1 MIIKEKDAVEE
12 KPFEPFTIELT
23 FQTKED
29 VSSWFKSLDL
39 DIACVAGIRTD
50 IQRGNAKYNSL
61 INQISTLLIKK
72 GF

>member
-1 MIIKEKDAVEE
+1 MIIKEKAVTIE

-23 FQTKED
+23 FETNED
-29 VSSWFKSLDL
+29 VSSWFKSLTL
-39 DIACVAGIRTD
+39 DMACIAGIRRD
-50 IQRGNAKYNSL
+50 IQRGNAEYVSL

>member
-1 MIIKEKDAVEE
+1 MIIKEKTIAK

-23 FQTKED
+23 FETNED
-29 VSSWFKSLDL
+29 VSSWFKSLTL
-39 DIACVAGIRTD
+39 DMACIAGIRRD
-50 IQRGNAKYNSL
+50 IQRGNAEYVSL